1 MDLRQIAYFV
11 QVAELGSFTR
21 ASVVLDVA
29 QPALSRQVRLLEVEL
44 GQPLLVRN
52 GRGVT
57 PTEAGRVLLERGRGL
72 LHQVESLR
80 DELAR
85 LGGGTRGKVAL
96 GMPPTLSKL
105 LTVALVRSAARHLP
119 GVTLSI
125 SEGLSTVMLE
135 ALVAG
140 TLDVALVYDLPQQ
153 PGVAL
158 ETVFEEPLLLVSR
171 ASAGADPRP
180 VSLQELARLPLVIPR
195 RPNTIRMRVEDT
207 LARRGHAPTIAME
220 ADGVDAILGLV
231 ADGVG
236 HALLSANAVRTAAQP
251 LRYLTRSIAP
261 PGVAVRVMLATSAHR
276 PSTQAQRSMV
286 ALIRSGLP
294 AALDPG
300 RDQRDGQPAFW
311 L

>member
-29 QPALSRQVRLLEVEL
+29 QPALSRH
-44 GQPLLVRN
+44 GAAAGSGTGPAAAGPH

-158 ETVFEEPLLLVSR
+158 ETVFEEP
-171 ASAGADPRP
+171 P
-180 VSLQELARLPLVIPR
+180 PR
-195 RPNTIRMRVEDT
+195 RQRRIRGQCLCR
-207 LARRGHAPTIAME
+207 
-220 ADGVDAILGLV
+220 
-231 ADGVG
+231 
-236 HALLSANAVRTAAQP
+236 N
-251 LRYLTRSIAP
+251 LRACR
-261 PGVAVRVMLATSAHR
+261 
-276 PSTQAQRSMV
+276 
-286 ALIRSGLP
+286 
-294 AALDPG
+294 
-300 RDQRDGQPAFW
+300 W
-311 L
+311 